1 MVGEQE
7 AREAWQHASGEC
19 RDLDC
24 RAHGRMLRRIRRLV
38 LAVVAE
44 RDMLALTD
52 RALEVNSDE
61 VNRLRAEVK
70 RMREYPDATPVLDM
84 RTEDHA
90 AEAVRYAEAV
100 QEWYRWLR
108 GPGRDER
115 AAGWERAH
123 TTLCPITQCVEHRNP
138 FQRTRGTT

>member
-1 MVGEQE
+1 MSAVED
-7 AREAWQHASGEC
+7 C
-19 RDLDC
+19 RDLEC
-24 RAHGRMLRRIRRLV
+24 RAHGRYLRRIRRLV

-44 RDMLALTD
+44 RDMLALTE

-61 VNRLRAEVK
+61 VNRLRD
-70 RMREYPDATPVLDM
+70 YPDSIPVLDV
-84 RTEDHA
+84 TAADHK
-90 AEAVRYAEAV
+90 AEASRYADAV
-100 QEWYRWLR
+100 TEWYRWMR